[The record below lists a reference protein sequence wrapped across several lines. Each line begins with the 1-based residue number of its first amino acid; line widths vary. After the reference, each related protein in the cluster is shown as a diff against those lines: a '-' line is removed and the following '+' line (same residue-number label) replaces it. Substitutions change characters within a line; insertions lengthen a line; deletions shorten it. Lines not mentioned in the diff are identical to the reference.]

1 MLRQCFDEFTRLFA
15 HACFLISPTG
25 IILRSNAAAAQMLGQ
40 GGDLLAGR
48 NITELTATPAG
59 TVGHY
64 LKRCLQSRE
73 PVPGGLRWRTAI
85 PGREVDCY
93 CHGYRLLISPD
104 EKEPVLLLRCQLREQ
119 AGNSFAALN
128 QTLENLRV
136 SHHKLIRKSS
146 QLANEI
152 LEREEVQKKL
162 AESHER
168 LMTVLDGLDAVV
180 YVADMQTH
188 ELMFLNK
195 YARDALGL
203 IGSGVGQIC
212 WQTIQ
217 KDQTGPCSFCTN
229 QRLVDAEGNPTGVY
243 RWEFQ
248 NTQNDCWYD
257 IRDRAIR
264 WIDGRVV
271 RMEIATDITKR
282 KKSEQVLEQK
292 NAELENFTYAI
303 SHDLK
308 SPIITIKG
316 FLGSLVS
323 DARSGDFERMESDV
337 KRIAKAADKMQVLL
351 DDVLELSRIG
361 RLVNPS
367 AELSMTEAANEAIE
381 DLAAFIKA
389 KNAVVTVEADMP
401 PVFVD
406 CHRIREVMQNLIENA
421 IKYSGSQA
429 EPRVEVGSKVL
440 ADGQCAY
447 FVKDNGIGIE
457 PKFYGKIFGLF
468 EKLDPHSDGTG
479 IGLALVKRIVD
490 LHGGKIWVESSGH
503 GNGSTFYFTLPQQQS
518 ALED

>member
-1 MLRQCFDEFTRLFA
+1 MLRQCFDEFTRSVV
-15 HACFLISPTG
+15 HACFLISPGG

-40 GGDLLAGR
+40 DGDLLADR
-48 NITELTATPAG
+48 NITQLTTTPAEM
-59 TVGHY
+59 VVHY

-73 PVPGGLRWRTAI
+73 PVPGALRWRTDT
-85 PGREVDCY
+85 PGHEVDCY
-93 CHGYRLLISPD
+93 CHGYRLLISSD
-104 EKEPVLLLRCQLREQ
+104 EQEPVVLLHCQLREK

-128 QTLENLRV
+128 QTLENLRL
-136 SHHKLIRKSS
+136 SHHKLIDKSN
-146 QLANEI
+146 QLTAEI

-168 LMTVLDGLDAVV
+168 LTTVLDGLDAVV
-180 YVADMQTH
+180 YVADMQTY

-195 YARDALGL
+195 YAKDNLG
-203 IGSGVGQIC
+203 ITDSGVGKIC
-212 WQTIQ
+212 WQTLQ

-229 QRLVDAEGNPTGVY
+229 PRLVDAAGNPADVY

-248 NTQNDCWYD
+248 NTQNNCWYD

-264 WIDGRVV
+264 WIDGRIV

-292 NAELENFTYAI
+292 NAELENFTYTI

-323 DARSGDFERMESDV
+323 DAGTGDFERMEADV
-337 KRIAKAADKMQVLL
+337 KRIARAADKMQALL

-361 RLVNPS
+361 RLVNPA
-367 AELSMTEAANEAIE
+367 AELSITEAANEAIE
-381 DLAAFIKA
+381 DLAAFIKE
-389 KNAVVTVEADMP
+389 KNAVITVEADMP

-406 CHRIREVMQNLIENA
+406 CHRIREVLQNLIENA
-421 IKYSGSQA
+421 LKYSGSQA
-429 EPRVEVGSKVL
+429 EPRIEVGSKVL

-447 FVKDNGIGIE
+447 YVKDNGIGIE
-457 PKFYGKIFGLF
+457 AKFYDKIFGLF
-468 EKLDPHSDGTG
+468 EKLDPRSAGTG
-479 IGLALVKRIVD
+479 IGLALVKRIIE
-490 LHGGKIWVESSGH
+490 LHGGKIWVESRGPDQ
-503 GNGSTFYFTLPQQQS
+503 GTTFYFTLPRQRIVQ
-518 ALED
+518 ED

>member
-1 MLRQCFDEFTRLFA
+1 MLRQCFDEFAELSA
-15 HACFLISPTG
+15 CACFLISPAG
-25 IILRSNAAAAQMLGQ
+25 IILRSNALAAQMLGQ
-40 GGDLLAGR
+40 SGDLLTGR
-48 NITELTATPAG
+48 NITQLTTTP
-59 TVGHY
+59 VEIVSHY

-73 PVPGGLRWRTAI
+73 PVPGALCWQTGM
-85 PGREVDCY
+85 PGHGIDCY
-93 CHGYRLLISPD
+93 CHGHRLFTCPE
-104 EKEPVLLLRCQLREQ
+104 EKEPVVLLHCQFRER
-119 AGNSFAALN
+119 AAKSFAALN

-136 SHHKLIRKSS
+136 SYRKLIDKSN
-146 QLANEI
+146 QLTGEI

-180 YVADMQTH
+180 YVADMRTY

-195 YARDALGL
+195 YAIDTLG
-203 IGSGVGQIC
+203 ITDSGVGRIC
-212 WQTIQ
+212 WQTLQ
-217 KDQTGPCSFCTN
+217 KDQSGPCSFCTN
-229 QRLVDAEGNPTGVY
+229 QRIVDAEGNPADVY

-248 NTQNDCWYD
+248 NTQNGCWYD

-264 WIDGRVV
+264 WIDGRIV

-323 DARSGDFERMESDV
+323 DARTGDFERMEADV
-337 KRIAKAADKMQVLL
+337 KRIARAADKMQVLL

-361 RLVNPS
+361 RLVNPA
-367 AELSMTEAANEAIE
+367 AELSITEAANEAIE
-381 DLAAFIKA
+381 DLAAFIRE

-421 IKYSGSQA
+421 VKYSCNQA
-429 EPRVEVGSKVL
+429 EPRIEVGCKVL
-440 ADGQCAY
+440 ADGQYTY

-457 PKFYGKIFGLF
+457 PKFYDKIFGLF
-468 EKLDPHSDGTG
+468 EKLDPHSAGTG
-479 IGLALVKRIVD
+479 IGLALVKRIIE
-490 LHGGKIWVESSGH
+490 LHGGKIWVEST
-503 GNGSTFYFTLPQQQS
+503 GSDQGTIFYFTLPQQQTVQG
-518 ALED
+518 D

>member
-1 MLRQCFDEFTRLFA
+1 MLRQCFDEFTRSFA
-15 HACFLISPTG
+15 QACFLISSTG
-25 IILRSNAAAAQMLGQ
+25 IILRSNAAAVQMLGQ
-40 GGDLLAGR
+40 GGNLPAGR
-48 NITELTATPAG
+48 NITQLTTTPAEM
-59 TVGHY
+59 VVRY
-64 LKRCLQSRE
+64 LKRCLQSTE
-73 PVPGGLRWRTAI
+73 PVPGALRWRTGT
-85 PGREVDCY
+85 PGHEADCY
-93 CHGYRLLISPD
+93 CHGYRLLISLE
-104 EKEPVLLLRCQLREQ
+104 EKEPVLLLYCQLREKV
-119 AGNSFAALN
+119 GNSFAALN

-136 SHHKLIRKSS
+136 SHHKLIHKSN
-146 QLANEI
+146 QLTNEI
-152 LEREEVQKKL
+152 LEREGVQKKL
-162 AESHER
+162 IEAHER
-168 LMTVLDGLDAVV
+168 LMTVLNGLDAIV
-180 YVADMQTH
+180 YVADMQTY
-188 ELMFLNK
+188 ELLFLNR
-195 YARDALGL
+195 YAIDTLG
-203 IGSGVGQIC
+203 ISGSGVGEIC
-212 WQTIQ
+212 WQTLQ
-217 KDQTGPCSFCTN
+217 KDQAGPCSFCTN
-229 QRLVDAEGNPTGVY
+229 PRLVDTEGNPADVY

-264 WIDGRVV
+264 WIDGRIV

-323 DARSGDFERMESDV
+323 DARISNFERMEADI
-337 KRIAKAADKMQVLL
+337 KRIAKAADKMQALL

-381 DLAAFIKA
+381 DLAAFIKE
-389 KNAVVTVEADMP
+389 KNAVITVEADMP

-421 IKYSGSQA
+421 VKYSGSQA

-440 ADGQCAY
+440 AEGQCAY

-457 PKFYGKIFGLF
+457 AKFYNKIFGLF
-468 EKLDPHSDGTG
+468 EKLDPYSDGTG
-479 IGLALVKRIVD
+479 IGLALVKRIIE
-490 LHGGKIWVESSGH
+490 LHGGRIWVESTGH
-503 GNGSTFYFTLPQQQS
+503 GSIFYFTLPQPQTAQ
-518 ALED
+518 EE

>member
-1 MLRQCFDEFTRLFA
+1 MLRQCFDEFTRSSA
-15 HACFLISPTG
+15 YACFLISSTG
-25 IILRSNAAAAQMLGQ
+25 IILRSNAVAAQMLGQ

-48 NITELTATPAG
+48 NITQLTTTPAEM
-59 TVGHY
+59 VVHY

-73 PVPGGLRWRTAI
+73 PVPGALCWQTDM

-93 CHGYRLLISPD
+93 CHGHRLFISPA
-104 EKEPVLLLRCQLREQ
+104 EKEPVLLLHCQLRER
-119 AGNSFAALN
+119 AANSFAALN

-136 SHHKLIRKSS
+136 SHHKLIHKSN
-146 QLANEI
+146 QLTNEI
-152 LEREEVQKKL
+152 LERKEVKKKL

-168 LMTVLDGLDAVV
+168 LTTVLDGLDAVV
-180 YVADMQTH
+180 YVADMQTY

-195 YARDALGL
+195 YAIDILG
-203 IGSGVGQIC
+203 ITGSGVGQIC
-212 WQTIQ
+212 WQTLQ

-229 QRLVDAEGNPTGVY
+229 QRLVDAEGNPADVY

-248 NTQNDCWYD
+248 NTQNGCWYD

-264 WIDGRVV
+264 WIDGRIV

-323 DARSGDFERMESDV
+323 DARTGDFERMEADV
-337 KRIAKAADKMQVLL
+337 NRIAKAADKMQALL

-361 RLVNPS
+361 RLVNPA
-367 AELSMTEAANEAIE
+367 AELSMTEAASEAIE
-381 DLAAFIKA
+381 DLAALIRE

-401 PVFVD
+401 SVFVD

-421 IKYSGSQA
+421 VKYSGSQA

-440 ADGQCAY
+440 ADGQGAY

-457 PKFYGKIFGLF
+457 PKFYDKIFGLF
-468 EKLDPHSDGTG
+468 EKLDPHSPGTG
-479 IGLALVKRIVD
+479 IGLALVKRIIE
-490 LHGGKIWVESSGH
+490 LHGGKIWVESTGQDH
-503 GNGSTFYFTLPQQQS
+503 GSIFYFTLPRQQTV
-518 ALED
+518 AED